1 VHLIFEPGTLALFTG
16 ASSTSAAVVLVDLPT
31 LFWRI
36 LLGIS
41 AFGIVSST
49 VFLFL
54 VLIAAAGFKRHCE
67 RYRAVARKTAAESLP
82 PVSIFKPVH
91 GMEERL
97 EQNLESF
104 FQQDYPDYEVVI
116 GARSAEDPAIVLA
129 EQLRQRYPA
138 VKSRIVISGPPKW
151 PNAKV
156 FTLDKMIRLSRNDYF
171 VISDSD
177 VRVGPD
183 FLRNVIPPLFDR
195 KLGLV
200 SCLYRGDPATDFW
213 SSLEA
218 LGMSV
223 EMPSGVVVADMIEGI
238 RFALGPAVAFR
249 RDALDAIG
257 GIAPTADYYSD
268 DYVLGNK
275 IWAAGYK
282 VIFSHYFIYHVLP
295 ARPLIRTLG
304 DQLRWMKS
312 TRHSRPWGHI
322 GTGLTFAMPFGI
334 LGFFSATALG
344 QMEAGIALLGAAFLN
359 RVVQSVAIGWGLLKD
374 PRPLRLCWLYPLR
387 DLQGFVVWA
396 ASFMSHNFYWRG
408 EIYRFTAEGRIVAQN
423 RKAESPVGLRA

>member
-1 VHLIFEPGTLALFTG
+1 MNILF
-16 ASSTSAAVVLVDLPT
+16 LL
-31 LFWRI
+31 WRI
-36 LLGIS
+36 LLGIA
-41 AFGIVSST
+41 AFGTVSST
-49 VFLFL
+49 VFLL
-54 VLIAAAGFKRHCE
+54 LTLIATERFKKNSTQHRSEALNAAAGE
-67 RYRAVARKTAAESLP
+67 LP
-82 PVSIFKPVH
+82 SVTIFKPVH
-91 GMEERL
+91 GMEARL
-97 EQNLESF
+97 EENLSSF
-104 FQQDYPDYEVVI
+104 FRQDYPDFEIII
-116 GARSAEDPAIVLA
+116 GARSADDAGLLLA
-129 EQLRQRYPA
+129 QKLQQQFPH
-138 VKSRIVISGPPKW
+138 VKSRIVVSGPPLW

-156 FTLDKMIRLSRNDYF
+156 YTLAQMIPLSQNDYF
-171 VISDSD
+171 VTSDSD

-200 SCLYRGDPATDFW
+200 TCLYRGDSAGDFW

-223 EMPSGVVVADMIEGI
+223 EMPSGVVMADMMEGI

-257 GIAPTADYYSD
+257 GIAATADYYSD

-282 VIFSHYFIYHVLP
+282 VIFSHYVVHHVLTP
-295 ARPLIRTLG
+295 RKFVRTLG

-334 LGFFSATALG
+334 LGLISGIGLGHPALG
-344 QMEAGIALLGAAFLN
+344 WVLLAGAYLN
-359 RVVQSVAIGWGLLKD
+359 RVIQCVTVGWGLLKD
-374 PRPLRLCWLYPLR
+374 PRALRLCWLYPVR
-387 DLQGFVVWA
+387 DLQGFLVWM
-396 ASFMSHNFYWRG
+396 ASFLSHNFYWRG
-408 EIYRFTAEGRIVAQN
+408 ELYRFTKDGRIVSQS
-423 RKAESPVGLRA
+423 RKSKSPA

>member
-1 VHLIFEPGTLALFTG
+1 MNGT
-16 ASSTSAAVVLVDLPT
+16 SMV
-31 LFWRI
+31 LFWRV

-49 VFLFL
+49 VFLVL
-54 VLIAAAGFKRHCE
+54 VLIAAFRFKRHSE
-67 RYRAVARKTAAESLP
+67 QYRRAALHVDPQSLP
-82 PVSIFKPVH
+82 AVSIFKPVH

-97 EQNLESF
+97 EQNLASF
-104 FQQDYPDYEVVI
+104 FEQDYPDYEVII
-116 GARSAEDPAIVLA
+116 GARSSDDPAIVLA
-129 EQLRQRYPA
+129 ESLRRRYPS
-138 VKSRIVISGPPKW
+138 VKSSIVISGPPEW

-156 FTLDKMIRLSRNDYF
+156 FTLDKMIRLSQNHYF
-171 VISDSD
+171 VSSDSD
-177 VRVGPD
+177 VRIGQD
-183 FLRNVIPPLFDR
+183 FLRKVIPPLFDR

-200 SCLYRGDPATDFW
+200 SCLYRGDPANDFW

-223 EMPSGVVVADMIEGI
+223 EMPSGVVVADMLEGI

-257 GIAPTADYYSD
+257 GIVATADYYSD

-282 VIFSHYFIYHVLP
+282 IIFSHYVIHHVLTP
-295 ARPLIRTLG
+295 RPFSRTLG

-322 GTGLTFAMPFGI
+322 GSGLTFAMPFGV
-334 LGFFSATALG
+334 LGFGSAVALSNLPVG
-344 QMEAGIALLGAAFLN
+344 LAFFAAAYLN
-359 RVVQSVAIGWGLLKD
+359 RVLQCLAVGYGLLED
-374 PRPLRLCWLYPLR
+374 PRALKLCWLYPLR
-387 DLQGFVVWA
+387 DLQGFAVWV
-396 ASFMSHNFYWRG
+396 ASFLSHNFYWRG
-408 EIYRFTAEGRIVAQN
+408 ELYRFVDQGRIIPRN
-423 RKAESPVGLRA
+423 RKAESVVAGSGLHG

>member
-1 VHLIFEPGTLALFTG
+1 V
-16 ASSTSAAVVLVDLPT
+16 SV

-54 VLIAAAGFKRHCE
+54 VLVAARRFKKRCAQ
-67 RYRAVARKTAAESLP
+67 YRLAALNTASGSLP

-104 FQQDYPDYEVVI
+104 FQQDYPDYEIII
-116 GARSAEDPAIVLA
+116 GARSKDDPAIVLA
-129 EQLRQRYPA
+129 EQLARRYLN
-138 VKSRIVISGPPKW
+138 VKSRIVTSGPPEW

-156 FTLDKMIRLSRNDYF
+156 FTLDKMIRQSRNDYF

-177 VRVGPD
+177 VRVGSD

-200 SCLYRGDPATDFW
+200 SCLYRGDPSADFW

-223 EMPSGVVVADMIEGI
+223 EMPSGVVVADMLEGI

-257 GIAPTADYYSD
+257 GIASTADYYSD

-275 IWAAGYK
+275 IWAAGHR
-282 VIFSHYFIYHVLP
+282 VIFSHYFIHHVLTP
-295 ARPLIRTLG
+295 RPLMRTLG

-312 TRHSRPWGHI
+312 TRHSRPWGHV
-322 GTGLTFAMPFGI
+322 GSGLTFAMPFGI
-334 LGFFSATALG
+334 LGLLSAVALG
-344 QMEAGIALLGAAFLN
+344 ETRLGIVLLAAAFLN
-359 RVVQSVAIGWGLLKD
+359 RLIQSLAVGWGLLKD
-374 PRPLRLCWLYPLR
+374 PRALSLCWLYPVR
-387 DLQGFVVWA
+387 DLQGFFIWV
-396 ASFMSHNFYWRG
+396 ASFLSHRFYWRG
-408 EIYRFTAEGRIVAQN
+408 EIYRFTAEGRIVAQS
-423 RKAESPVGLRA
+423 RKAESPARA

>member
-1 VHLIFEPGTLALFTG
+1 VII
-16 ASSTSAAVVLVDLPT
+16 V
-31 LFWRI
+31 FWRV

-41 AFGIVSST
+41 VLGIFSST
-49 VFLFL
+49 VFLAL
-54 VLIAAAGFKRHCE
+54 VIIAAARFKKHSE
-67 RYRAVARKTAAESLP
+67 QYRQSALSASLQALP
-82 PVSIFKPVH
+82 PVTIFKPVH

-97 EQNLESF
+97 QQNLASF
-104 FQQDYPDYEVVI
+104 FEQDYPDYEIII
-116 GARSAEDPAIVLA
+116 GARSADDPAIVLA
-129 EQLRQRYPA
+129 GELQRQYPN
-138 VKSRIVISGPPKW
+138 VKSRIVTSGPPEW

-156 FTLDKMIRLSRNDYF
+156 FTLDKMIRLSSNDYF

-183 FLRNVIPPLFDR
+183 FLRNVIPLLFDR

-200 SCLYRGDPATDFW
+200 SCLYRGDSSADFW

-223 EMPSGVVVADMIEGI
+223 EMPSGVVVADMLEGI

-257 GIAPTADYYSD
+257 GIATTADYYSD

-282 VIFSHYFIYHVLP
+282 VIFCHYFIHHVLTP
-295 ARPLIRTLG
+295 RPFVRTLG

-322 GTGLTFAMPFGI
+322 GSGLTFAMPFGI
-334 LGFFSATALG
+334 LGFLSAAALG
-344 QMEAGIALLGAAFLN
+344 NTSLGLGLLLAAYFN
-359 RVVQSVAIGWGLLKD
+359 RLVQCLVVGWGLLKD
-374 PRPLRLCWLYPLR
+374 PRALRLCWLYPLR
-387 DLQGFVVWA
+387 DLQGFLVWA
-396 ASFMSHNFYWRG
+396 ASFLSHTFYWRG
-408 EIYRFTAEGRIVAQN
+408 EIYRFTDEGRIVPQS
-423 RKAESPVGLRA
+423 RSAEVRVPARP

>member
-1 VHLIFEPGTLALFTG
+1 VII
-16 ASSTSAAVVLVDLPT
+16 V
-31 LFWRI
+31 FWRV

-41 AFGIVSST
+41 ALGIFSST
-49 VFLFL
+49 VFLAL
-54 VLIAAAGFKRHCE
+54 VIIAASRFKKHSEQFRQSALNAHLQ
-67 RYRAVARKTAAESLP
+67 ALP
-82 PVSIFKPVH
+82 PVTIFKPVH

-97 EQNLESF
+97 QQNLASF
-104 FQQDYPDYEVVI
+104 FEQDYPDYEIII
-116 GARSAEDPAIVLA
+116 GARSSDDPAIVLA
-129 EQLRQRYPA
+129 GELQRQYPN
-138 VKSRIVISGPPKW
+138 VKSRIVTSGPPEW

-156 FTLDKMIRLSRNDYF
+156 FTLDKMIRLSSNDYF

-183 FLRNVIPPLFDR
+183 FLRNVIPLLFDR

-200 SCLYRGDPATDFW
+200 SCLYLGDPAADFW

-223 EMPSGVVVADMIEGI
+223 EMPSGVVVADMLEGI

-257 GIAPTADYYSD
+257 GIATTAHYYSD
-268 DYVLGNK
+268 DYVLGNN

-282 VIFSHYFIYHVLP
+282 VIFCHYFIHHVLTP
-295 ARPLIRTLG
+295 RPFLRTLG

-322 GTGLTFAMPFGI
+322 GSGLTFAMPFGI
-334 LGFFSATALG
+334 LGFLSAAALG
-344 QMEAGIALLGAAFLN
+344 NMRLGLGLLLAAYFN
-359 RVVQSVAIGWGLLKD
+359 RLVQCLVVGWGLLKD
-374 PRPLRLCWLYPLR
+374 PRALRLCWLYPLR
-387 DLQGFVVWA
+387 DLQGFLVWA
-396 ASFMSHNFYWRG
+396 ASFLSHTFYWRG
-408 EIYRFTAEGRIVAQN
+408 EIYRFTEEGRIVPQS
-423 RKAESPVGLRA
+423 RSAELRVPARP

>member
-1 VHLIFEPGTLALFTG
+1 MIIV
-16 ASSTSAAVVLVDLPT
+16 
-31 LFWRI
+31 FWRV

-41 AFGIVSST
+41 ALGIFSSA
-49 VFLFL
+49 VFL
-54 VLIAAAGFKRHCE
+54 VLVIIAASRFKKQSEQFRQS
-67 RYRAVARKTAAESLP
+67 ALSASFQALP
-82 PVSIFKPVH
+82 SVTIFKPVH

-97 EQNLESF
+97 QQNLASF
-104 FQQDYPDYEVVI
+104 FEQDYPDYEIII
-116 GARSAEDPAIVLA
+116 GARNADDPAIVLA
-129 EQLRQRYPA
+129 GELQRQYPN
-138 VKSRIVISGPPKW
+138 VKSRIVTSGPPEW

-156 FTLDKMIRLSRNDYF
+156 FTLDKMIRLSTNDCF

-183 FLRNVIPPLFDR
+183 FLRNVIPLLFDR

-200 SCLYRGDPATDFW
+200 SCLYRGDPTADFW

-223 EMPSGVVVADMIEGI
+223 EMPSGVVVADMLEGI
-238 RFALGPAVAFR
+238 RFALGPAVALR

-257 GIAPTADYYSD
+257 GIATTADYYSD

-282 VIFSHYFIYHVLP
+282 VIFCHYFIHHVLTP
-295 ARPLIRTLG
+295 RPFLRTLG

-322 GTGLTFAMPFGI
+322 GSGLTFAMPFGV
-334 LGFFSATALG
+334 LAFLSAAALG
-344 QMEAGIALLGAAFLN
+344 NMSLGLGLLLAAYFN
-359 RVVQSVAIGWGLLKD
+359 RLVQCLVVGWGLLKD
-374 PRPLRLCWLYPLR
+374 PRALRLCWLYPLR
-387 DLQGFVVWA
+387 DLQGFLVWA
-396 ASFMSHNFYWRG
+396 ASFLSHTFYWRG
-408 EIYRFTAEGRIVAQN
+408 EIYRFTEEGRIVPQSRSTELRVPAQ
-423 RKAESPVGLRA
+423 P

>member
-1 VHLIFEPGTLALFTG
+1 MIIV
-16 ASSTSAAVVLVDLPT
+16 
-31 LFWRI
+31 FWRV

-41 AFGIVSST
+41 VLGIFSST
-49 VFLFL
+49 VFLAL
-54 VLIAAAGFKRHCE
+54 VIIAAARFKKHSE
-67 RYRAVARKTAAESLP
+67 QYRQSALSASLQALP
-82 PVSIFKPVH
+82 PVTIFKPVH
-91 GMEERL
+91 GMEGRL
-97 EQNLESF
+97 QQNLASF
-104 FQQDYPDYEVVI
+104 FEQDYPDYEIII
-116 GARSAEDPAIVLA
+116 GARSADDPAIVLA
-129 EQLRQRYPA
+129 GELQRQYPN
-138 VKSRIVISGPPKW
+138 VKSRIVTSGPPEW

-156 FTLDKMIRLSRNDYF
+156 FTLDKMIRLSSNDYF

-183 FLRNVIPPLFDR
+183 FLRNVIPLLFDR

-200 SCLYRGDPATDFW
+200 SCLYRGDPSADFW

-223 EMPSGVVVADMIEGI
+223 EMPSGAVVADMLEGI

-257 GIAPTADYYSD
+257 GIATTADYYSD

-282 VIFSHYFIYHVLP
+282 VIFCHYFIHHVLTP
-295 ARPLIRTLG
+295 RPFVRTLG

-322 GTGLTFAMPFGI
+322 GSGLTFAMPFGI
-334 LGFFSATALG
+334 LGFLSAAALG
-344 QMEAGIALLGAAFLN
+344 NTSLGLGLLLAAYFN
-359 RVVQSVAIGWGLLKD
+359 RLVQCLVVGWGLLKD
-374 PRPLRLCWLYPLR
+374 PRALRLCWLYPLR
-387 DLQGFVVWA
+387 DLQGFLVWA
-396 ASFMSHNFYWRG
+396 ASFLSHTFYWRG
-408 EIYRFTAEGRIVAQN
+408 EIYRFTDEGRIVPQS
-423 RKAESPVGLRA
+423 RSAEVRVPARP